1 MLNYFNH
8 LISLLLITI
17 FSKTYP
23 CETLPLSFLHLEK
36 RVGYW
41 RQMNTLV
48 LDEHKLIII
57 ILTIFLKTLTDGKD
71 KEEFQ
76 QGDLK
81 GA

>member
-1 MLNYFNH
+1 
-8 LISLLLITI
+8 
-17 FSKTYP
+17 
-23 CETLPLSFLHLEK
+23 
-36 RVGYW
+36 
-41 RQMNTLV
+41 MNTLV